1 MVNNYNLVNPL
12 IKGKVET
19 TINAKNSRE
28 AASIIYTN
36 LSEHFNNAL
45 PAFYFSLQ
53 KGGDGKFYHFKVTEK
68 KNKNEINFDINEI
81 QLENDN
87 YINSEFKGKLKN
99 IKNKMEEQEGGKKRS
114 KEDDKK
120 KSKEDSKKKQKG
132 KNDIATQSES
142 EEQSGGKKK
151 KKTSKKKPSKKK
163 DYSDSSSDSS
173 TDSSDSD
180 DLYIKTRKYYYS
192 EPIYWWW
199 YDPLVYRLDK
209 VFLPTFYSYVT
220 PYVQLDT
227 TTAYDTTTVY
237 VKP

>member
-19 TINAKNSRE
+19 AVDAKNSRE

-68 KNKNEINFDINEI
+68 KNKNEINFNINEI

-99 IKNKMEEQEGGKKRS
+99 IKNKMETQEGGKKKPK
-114 KEDDKK
+114 KEV
-120 KSKEDSKKKQKG
+120 QTKG
-132 KNDIATQSES
+132 KNKKNIDTDSE
-142 EEQSGGKKK
+142 QDGGKK
-151 KKTSKKKPSKKK
+151 KKTSKKKTSKKK
-163 DYSDSSSDSS
+163 DDSSTDSS

-180 DLYIKTRKYYYS
+180 DLYIKTKKYYYS

-227 TTAYDTTTVY
+227 RTTYDTTTVY
-237 VKP
+237 VNP

>member
-19 TINAKNSRE
+19 TISAKNSRE

-68 KNKNEINFDINEI
+68 KNKNEINFNINEI

-99 IKNKMEEQEGGKKRS
+99 IKNKMEEQDGGKK
-114 KEDDKK
+114 
-120 KSKEDSKKKQKG
+120 KSRKEDSKKKQKG
-132 KNDIATQSES
+132 KNNIDLESES
-142 EEQSGGKKK
+142 EEQNGGKKK
-151 KKTSKKKPSKKK
+151 KKTSKKKTSKKK
-163 DYSDSSSDSS
+163 DDSDSSSDSS

-180 DLYIKTRKYYYS
+180 DLYIKTRKHYYS

-227 TTAYDTTTVY
+227 TTTTFHDTTTVY